1 MFLSDC
7 LSVSV
12 CLFDCLSDCSCLTV
26 PLSPS
31 VCHCWSLRLPLRL
44 IKRTQL
50 KLLGVI
56 PAEQNSVC
64 GKFLLET
71 LYFLFLMLGN
81 EAMIRE
87 RPQDGEKVIQKF
99 ARGSLNVL
107 QVKVMVDVITLFT
120 SLWFLKLFI
129 IATGMI

>member
-1 MFLSDC
+1 
-7 LSVSV
+7 
-12 CLFDCLSDCSCLTV
+12 
-26 PLSPS
+26 
-31 VCHCWSLRLPLRL
+31 
-44 IKRTQL
+44 
-50 KLLGVI
+50 
-56 PAEQNSVC
+56 
-64 GKFLLET
+64 
-71 LYFLFLMLGN
+71 MLGN

-99 ARGSLNVL
+99 ARGALNVL